1 MKKFFN
7 ALRRERKK
15 DEVIQEVTELIEG
28 KIQYFKD
35 LNGDKD
41 DMEGMFR
48 EDLKDYLKL
57 IECLYDDETPIEV
70 VENKYW
76 AMDTCPR
83 ESLYCLLED
92 FISFDDCL
100 FDHCTSID
108 SVKRV
113 MMDKGYNMKEEYFA
127 DVKVIHLTFYQYDY
141 NKTSTFHKDNY
152 TKKNVLDFC
161 LEILAENR

>member
-7 ALRRERKK
+7 TLRREGNQEK
-15 DEVIQEVTELIEG
+15 VIKEVTEMIES

-35 LNGDKD
+35 LDGDKD

-48 EDLKDYLKL
+48 EDFKDYQKL
-57 IECLYDDETPIEV
+57 IECLYDEETPIEV
-70 VENKYW
+70 VEDKYW

-83 ESLYCLLED
+83 ESLYCILED
-92 FISFDDCL
+92 LMVSNPSI
-100 FDHCTSID
+100 FDHCTAID

-141 NKTSTFHKDNY
+141 SKTSTFHKDNY

-161 LEILAENR
+161 LEILAENK